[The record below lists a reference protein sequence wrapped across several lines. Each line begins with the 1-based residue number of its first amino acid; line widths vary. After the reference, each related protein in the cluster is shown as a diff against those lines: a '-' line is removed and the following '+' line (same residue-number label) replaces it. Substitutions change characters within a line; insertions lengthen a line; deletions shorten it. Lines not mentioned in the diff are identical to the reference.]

1 MIVAGL
7 ATLITPYAGE
17 LWLFLRTA
25 LTPRLEI
32 AEWNPIV
39 ATSPEGVAYIILLT
53 PTILGWMYS
62 RREKRPVLVFLYL
75 VAALLPLVARRHS
88 PLFAL
93 ALVILAGEHMADAAS
108 RLFCAAGAIEAIPT
122 PMARAVRAARVDV
135 RDVPRD
141 GYRVSRRS
149 PRRICGR

>member
-53 PTILGWMYS
+53 PTILGWIYS
-62 RREKRPVLVFLYL
+62 RREKRPVLLFLYL
-75 VAALLPLVARRHS
+75 VAALLPLIARRHS

-93 ALVILAGEHMADAAS
+93 ALVIFAGEHMADAAS
-108 RLFCAAGAIEAIPT
+108 RLFARRRRARRRRRGAD
-122 PMARAVRAARVDV
+122 RAVRRHSC
-135 RDVPRD
+135 RPR
-141 GYRVSRRS
+141 GCR
-149 PRRICGR
+149 